1 MHLYL
6 YIYTHIYIYIC
17 TFIAGN
23 ICRNHGLAPNVQGS
37 CKFPFNECW
46 EDKSRCVY
54 PYFKVTTQNCLPL
67 SPVLVAKWPSRWR
80 IFSMF
85 FLVPNY
91 DVNLDDFEGWK
102 GYDPFCHKPQEIST
116 CFASAMLVSEIHEI
130 SKWCVELYLRHP
142 QSISIIRPFR
152 SYVIDDLRFCRS
164 EHENLPCFF
173 LEFQNV
179 YGLSF
184 TSQPLLSSICFI

>member
-1 MHLYL
+1 MYITKFHVLLCNPACMHLYL

-80 IFSMF
+80 VFSMF
-85 FLVPNY
+85 FLVPMI
-91 DVNLDDFEGWK
+91 LIWMILRGGK
-102 GYDPFCHKPQEIST
+102 GMTLF
-116 CFASAMLVSEIHEI
+116 
-130 SKWCVELYLRHP
+130 
-142 QSISIIRPFR
+142 
-152 SYVIDDLRFCRS
+152 VINPRKYRRALQAQC
-164 EHENLPCFF
+164 
-173 LEFQNV
+173 
-179 YGLSF
+179 
-184 TSQPLLSSICFI
+184 

>member
-1 MHLYL
+1 MYITKFHVLLCNPACMHLYL
-6 YIYTHIYIYIC
+6 YIYIYTYIYIYIC

-130 SKWCVELYLRHP
+130 SK
-142 QSISIIRPFR
+142 
-152 SYVIDDLRFCRS
+152 
-164 EHENLPCFF
+164 
-173 LEFQNV
+173 
-179 YGLSF
+179 
-184 TSQPLLSSICFI
+184 